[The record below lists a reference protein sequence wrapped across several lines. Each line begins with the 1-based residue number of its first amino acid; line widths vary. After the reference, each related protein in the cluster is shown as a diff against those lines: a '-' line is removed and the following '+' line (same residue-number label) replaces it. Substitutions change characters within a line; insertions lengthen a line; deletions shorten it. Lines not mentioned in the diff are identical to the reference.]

1 MLKYE
6 LMEIELK
13 KGVAIQ
19 LASSLNLIWNSV
31 VALAFLVRLVD
42 ENFSRYFTVLKYK
55 TNFTFGKTQS
65 YT

>member
-31 VALAFLVRLVD
+31 VALAFLVRL
-42 ENFSRYFTVLKYK
+42 
-55 TNFTFGKTQS
+55 
-65 YT
+65 